1 MQWLI
6 WQHASLLW
14 LIPLIGIG
22 LWWLERPQRD
32 TGQWVLWGLRW
43 LASSALVVALATPII
58 ASQSDQIA
66 LMIVRD
72 RSDSV
77 DASARRQL
85 DAVVQQ
91 IQQTQPANA
100 LVGIVDV
107 AGDTRIAAAPQ
118 TPPLDVSYADLPNTA
133 DTALMQGLAQAAVHL
148 PSGYIPRILVL
159 SDGVETRGR
168 LLDTLPT
175 LLAQGV
181 RVDAVVLSPMAIPPD
196 AGIVQLTAPQSSRGQ
211 GDIPLTI
218 EVASARP
225 QPATL
230 TILQDTQVISTVTIL
245 LEGTLQQFTVPLTLT
260 DFGQQ
265 RITVRLDAPQDAQ
278 VDDNQRQLLL
288 QRASPPRV
296 LVLSADALRSRPF
309 VEAAQRTGSQVT
321 VARAT
326 DISARLVNLAS
337 YDAIVL
343 VDTPADQVPI
353 AVMQQ
358 IQVAV
363 RDVGRGFIWIGGADS
378 MGAGGYR
385 RTPLAEMAAV
395 SLDPQDPTK
404 QQRMQLI
411 LVIDRSGSMD
421 ERVAGMS
428 LLTLAKEGAYQAARS
443 LRDGDAVAI
452 AFFDDTAMW
461 ALPTTTTPD
470 DDTLAQALGQVTPG
484 NGTSIRAG
492 LSLALQAT
500 QDVEADIRHV
510 ILLSDGI
517 DEQSSLNL
525 MAQFR
530 EQNMTLST
538 IALGSGADQAALAA
552 LAQRG
557 GGEAYVISQPQQLP
571 RIFLSDTMRVAGDDT
586 VEGEFLAVVRDNA
599 DLPATLTEIPFLY
612 GYNRTAAYPDT
623 RVLWQIDAETPL
635 WATRRV
641 GRGVSMVWA
650 SDLGSRWARDYV
662 MAGTVD
668 QLVPVML
675 AQVLPS
681 TSTDLDVRWYMHD
694 DLLEIAVARA
704 YESDTPPQLQLFAA
718 DGIPL
723 QVELVAQGPQ
733 RWQAIVADLAS
744 GEYVLDV
751 YDDVNQVTRG
761 LIVET
766 RRELSNNGTGSALL
780 NEVVQQTGGQLLTTP
795 ADMAQYWQTTATA
808 TTTQSLQ
815 VWVILVAAVLF
826 VIEIALRRLGWLRL
840 GVSPRTWWPVRR
852 RLQLPRPSTPA
863 ATSDVPPPTPPPLPP
878 SHVDALR
885 QARQRAREQIQSD
898 TQRD

>member
-1 MQWLI
+1 M
-6 WQHASLLW
+6 
-14 LIPLIGIG
+14 
-22 LWWLERPQRD
+22 
-32 TGQWVLWGLRW
+32 
-43 LASSALVVALATPII
+43 
-58 ASQSDQIA
+58 
-66 LMIVRD
+66 
-72 RSDSV
+72 
-77 DASARRQL
+77 
-85 DAVVQQ
+85 QQ

-107 AGDTRIAAAPQ
+107 AGETRIAAAPQ
-118 TPPLDVSYADLPNTA
+118 TPPLDVSYADLTNTA
-133 DTALMQGLAQAAVHL
+133 DTALMQGVSQAAVHL

-159 SDGVETRGR
+159 SDGIETRGR
-168 LLDTLPT
+168 VLDTLPM

-181 RVDAVVLSPMAIPPD
+181 QVDAVVLTSQATPPD

-211 GDIPLTI
+211 GDVPLTI
-218 EVASARP
+218 DVTSARA

-230 TILQDTQVISTVTIL
+230 TIIQNTQVISTVIVAL
-245 LEGTLQQFTVPLTLT
+245 NGTLQQFTVPLTLT

-278 VDDNQRQLLL
+278 ADDNQRQLLL

-296 LVLSADALRSRPF
+296 LVLSADALRARPF
-309 VEAAQRTGSQVT
+309 VEAVQRTGSQVT

-326 DISARLVNLAS
+326 DVSAQLVNMAS

-343 VDTPADQVPI
+343 IDTPADQVPI

-385 RTPLAEMAAV
+385 RTPLADIAAV

-443 LRDGDAVAI
+443 LRVGDAVAI

-492 LSLALQAT
+492 LSLALQAD
-500 QDVEADIRHV
+500 QDVAADIRHV

-517 DEQSSLNL
+517 DDQSSLDL

-530 EQNMTLST
+530 EQKMTLST

-552 LAQRG
+552 LAKRG
-557 GGEAYVISQPQQLP
+557 GGESYVIAQPQQLP
-571 RIFLSDTMRVAGDDT
+571 RIFLSDTMRVAGDDS
-586 VEGEFLAVVRDNA
+586 VEGEFLAAVRDWT
-599 DLPATLTEIPFLY
+599 DIPDSLTEIPLLY
-612 GYNRTAAYPDT
+612 GYNRTAVYPDT

-650 SDLGSRWARDYV
+650 SDLGTRWARDYV
-662 MAGTVD
+662 TAGTVD

-681 TSTDLDVRWYMHD
+681 TSADLDVRWYMHD

-704 YESDTPPQLQLFAA
+704 YAADTPPQLQLFAA
-718 DGIPL
+718 DGMPL
-723 QVELVAQGPQ
+723 PIELVAQGPQ

-744 GEYVLDV
+744 GEYVLNV
-751 YDDVNQVTRG
+751 YDDKNQITRG

-795 ADMAQYWQTTATA
+795 ADMAQYWQTSASA

-826 VIEIALRRLGWLRL
+826 IIEIALRRLGWLRVGGL
-840 GVSPRTWWPVRR
+840 PRTWWPARR
-852 RLQLPRPSTPA
+852 QAQSARPSRAGDTTDP
-863 ATSDVPPPTPPPLPP
+863 SPPVLPSAPP

-885 QARQRAREQIQSD
+885 QARQRAREQMQSD